1 MYELAYQSW
10 IGIGTFTS
18 ADSQALPRMHTS
30 AKTVYVDLQTTMIA
44 DMCIQLHIRVWYI
57 LWQDIFVSA
66 ASSMHL
72 WKPASGHSRSHFHPK
87 VIIHTTW
94 RHCVYC
100 AHYSATGR
108 TWDTRDHTYSACLLM
123 KDAVVQSL
131 KGVVRRIWSSH
142 DEHEHLPDTA
152 SVINQSKRLWRSCS
166 FERKKGVLEFVQL
179 NACMAWYETSN
190 CQKHCRVM

>member
-108 TWDTRDHTYSACLLM
+108 TWDTFGRYRDVYHTHDRCPDLHGDVHTL
-123 KDAVVQSL
+123 SL
-131 KGVVRRIWSSH
+131 VREVART
-142 DEHEHLPDTA
+142 E
-152 SVINQSKRLWRSCS
+152 SCS
-166 FERKKGVLEFVQL
+166 NKIMEAKGTWV
-179 NACMAWYETSN
+179 
-190 CQKHCRVM
+190 